1 MLLVPLRFRTAHYD
15 TLANDQVFRR
25 SEVISDNGFQPT
37 DVRDFKG
44 LLLHN
49 GPRDTTHDPIV
60 SSLPRQHSPDSTARL
75 LSRSQPAAYL
85 MFCAIGVGSRVCPA
99 LPCPSGAA
107 FSRTRQ
113 AVIGQPIR
121 WTNSVAYY
129 HRGPTRGAT
138 NITSKTPP
146 LATPHR
152 QPSSSRTDTLR
163 RDTTRAM
170 SSVAL
175 VESAK
180 RAAAYRAVDEHLD
193 ASHHYV
199 GIGSGSTV
207 VYVVDAIAAKG
218 PEFHKNMMFFPTG
231 SQSKALIRSAGL
243 TLCSLPDRP
252 VGNDG
257 YPVSLDVAFDGAD
270 EVDAELNCIKGGGGC
285 LLQEKGVAMRSKKF
299 IVVAG
304 MRQQKQYPPVAGIAD
319 ETRLPQAFGTTLHK
333 VDFGHPYRGGS
344 LLRDGHNS
352 RSPGP
357 RRPCPGYPAGPTVQG
372 RRVRH

>member
-1 MLLVPLRFRTAHYD
+1 MFR
-15 TLANDQVFRR
+15 
-25 SEVISDNGFQPT
+25 
-37 DVRDFKG
+37 
-44 LLLHN
+44 
-49 GPRDTTHDPIV
+49 
-60 SSLPRQHSPDSTARL
+60 
-75 LSRSQPAAYL
+75 
-85 MFCAIGVGSRVCPA
+85 AIGVGSRLCPA

-113 AVIGQPIR
+113 AVIGQRIR
-121 WTNSVAYY
+121 WANSVTYY
-129 HRGPTRGAT
+129 HRGPTREAT
-138 NITSKTPP
+138 NITSITPP
-146 LATPHR
+146 LAAPHR
-152 QPSSSRTDTLR
+152 QPSSSPTNTR

-193 ASHHYV
+193 ASYHYV

-218 PEFHKNMMFFPTG
+218 PDFHKNMMFFPTG

-252 VGNDG
+252 VGDDG

-285 LLQEKGVAMRSKKF
+285 LLQEKGVAMRSKRF

-304 MRQQKQYPPVAGIAD
+304 MRQPKQCPPIAGIAD
-319 ETRLPQAFGTTLHK
+319 KTTTTRLPQAFGPTLYK
-333 VDFGHPYRGGS
+333 VDFGHPHRGGS

-352 RSPGP
+352 RPPGP
-357 RRPCPGYPAGPTVQG
+357 RRPRPGHPPGPTLQG
-372 RRVRH
+372 RRVRHR